1 LIEIQYKN
9 SRHFNMS
16 KQTRLNFSKATTASS
31 KRRRLN
37 SNDETQEQELNDHLL
52 KQSKRPGPPS
62 SEETNKAELEAPPD
76 NSKPSDTKTQTP
88 SDPSSKKARL
98 EASSNS
104 ETMNPQ
110 TRTSSIP
117 KSTTSNPSNE
127 SKPNPHITLTYQ
139 KASLF
144 ASPPATLLCHA
155 TNAQGTW
162 GAGIAA
168 AFKTS
173 YPAAFKLYAAHCKA
187 WDSGSLLGTTF
198 LIPPQK
204 KSTTKAEREA
214 EHWIG
219 CLFTSEK
226 KGKGKGSKESI
237 LAATGE
243 AIEDLVRKVKA
254 VNETD
259 AAGPEKGKSTAS
271 TQDRIAEVR
280 MCKINSGLFG
290 VPWEATSEVIEAVEV
305 GEGDIEEIAVFSMD

>member
-1 LIEIQYKN
+1 
-9 SRHFNMS
+9 MS
-16 KQTRLNFSKATTASS
+16 KQTRLNFSSKATPASS
-31 KRRRLN
+31 KRRKLN
-37 SNDETQEQELNDHLL
+37 SSDEMQELSDNSLR
-52 KQSKRPGPPS
+52 QSKKAGGLPS
-62 SEETNKAELEAPPD
+62 ENTDKTNLESSSISGTT
-76 NSKPSDTKTQTP
+76 NTKTQ
-88 SDPSSKKARL
+88 PSSTPGSRTHASRL
-98 EASSNS
+98 EASSKP
-104 ETMNPQ
+104 ETMNKNPQ
-110 TRTSSIP
+110 PS
-117 KSTTSNPSNE
+117 STTDPEILNDTNE
-127 SKPNPHITLTYQ
+127 KKPTPHLRLTYK

-168 AFKTS
+168 AFKKS
-173 YPAAFKLYAAHCKA
+173 YPAAFKLYAAHCSA

-204 KSTTKAEREA
+204 KSATKAEREA

-254 VNETD
+254 VNE
-259 AAGPEKGKSTAS
+259 AAASGSEKGKSTTSA
-271 TQDRIAEVR
+271 QDRIAEVR

-305 GEGDIEEIAVFSMD
+305 SEGDIEEIAVFSMD

>member
-1 LIEIQYKN
+1 
-9 SRHFNMS
+9 MS

-31 KRRRLN
+31 KRRKLN
-37 SNDETQEQELNDHLL
+37 SNDETHEQESNDSSLQQP
-52 KQSKRPGPPS
+52 KEAEGPS
-62 SEETNKAELEAPPD
+62 SEDTNKIELEAPPD
-76 NSKPSDTKTQTP
+76 NSKTSDTKTQTP
-88 SDPSSKKARL
+88 SNPDSKKSRL

-104 ETMNPQ
+104 KTMAPQ
-110 TRTSSIP
+110 TRTSSIS
-117 KSTTSNPSNE
+117 KSTTSNPSKEN
-127 SKPNPHITLTYQ
+127 KPDPHLTLTYQ

-168 AFKTS
+168 AFKKS

-187 WDSGSLLGTTF
+187 WDSTSLLGTTF

-204 KSTTKAEREA
+204 KSATKAEREA

-243 AIEDLVRKVKA
+243 AVEDLVRKVKA
-254 VNETD
+254 VNETA
-259 AAGPEKGKSTAS
+259 AAGPERGKSTTSA
-271 TQDRIAEVR
+271 QDRIGEVR

-305 GEGDIEEIAVFSMD
+305 GEGDIEEIAVLSMD